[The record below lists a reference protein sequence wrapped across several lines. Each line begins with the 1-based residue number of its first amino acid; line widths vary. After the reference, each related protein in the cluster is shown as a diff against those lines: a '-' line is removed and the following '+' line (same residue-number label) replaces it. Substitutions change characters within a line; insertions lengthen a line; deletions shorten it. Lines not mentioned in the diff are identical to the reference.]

1 MAEKWVILRCATRQ
15 TLRLAEAVRGE
26 GVEAWTPTEV
36 SRPKIPKRR
45 ARITLC
51 EPILPRFVFA
61 DASCLLELLSMSHR
75 PLAGFS
81 VLCDGSRYVVVKDNA
96 LDDSKAG
103 KAKREDWELSNFVEI
118 TNSRNDQGSG
128 CEGGSMLMTTGALSS
143 SAVLKGRPPQRKRPD
158 DFDVIFVEQGRV
170 ECERW
175 YRASRITVNRWM
187 DEAGGPSD

>member
-81 VLCDGSRYVVVKDNA
+81 VLCDGSRYAVVKDKA
-96 LDDSKAG
+96 LDP
-103 KAKREDWELSNFVEI
+103 L
-118 TNSRNDQGSG
+118 
-128 CEGGSMLMTTGALSS
+128 
-143 SAVLKGRPPQRKRPD
+143 
-158 DFDVIFVEQGRV
+158 RV
-170 ECERW
+170 EENRRERQRLRNLKAQPFPRGKRVAMPKGAW
-175 YRASRITVNRWM
+175 EGLTGIVERSTGKVTKVDLGRFTVDIDTWLLASNGL
-187 DEAGGPSD
+187 EAEQMAA